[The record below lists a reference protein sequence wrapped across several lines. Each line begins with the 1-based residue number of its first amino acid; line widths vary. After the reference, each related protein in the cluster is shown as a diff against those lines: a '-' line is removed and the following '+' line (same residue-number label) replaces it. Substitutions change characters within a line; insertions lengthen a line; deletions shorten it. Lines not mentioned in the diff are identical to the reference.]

1 MGKVLAERS
10 RDAWEGSGGTGG
22 PHKKASVYSTEK
34 EPRLSV
40 EPGEERGTGVGV
52 VQAEQLLQ
60 E

>member
-1 MGKVLAERS
+1 MLGRGV
-10 RDAWEGSGGTGG
+10 GG
-22 PHKKASVYSTEK
+22 PGAPKKASVYSTEK

-60 E
+60 G